1 MTHPSAVVNGLLRG
15 SLYVTVSESTII
27 TCTGGKGVG
36 DGEQLRA
43 IIEYKEEVR
52 RPTPT
57 TFLFPNS

>member
-1 MTHPSAVVNGLLRG
+1 MNGLLRG

-52 RPTPT
+52 RPFPLPRSCFSKLPT
-57 TFLFPNS
+57 AY